1 MKQKSVQKRKTLR
14 TKVTLLMASTSVL
27 LIIGILLISF
37 VVNKKN
43 IVELCESYLYD
54 TCISAS
60 DTLYESFYG
69 DSERNDM
76 SVRLE
81 YILNNVGID
90 TMDSSKAFLVD
101 MDGTYLYHE
110 DSDMIGTKMEENQ
123 VIQSVL
129 DRLNE
134 GYITTADVRT
144 CKVDGKEVYVA
155 FMCTVNDW
163 VVWVQADKSDVLHP
177 VTVINNCC
185 IIVGGILLFIALVV
199 GYWITAKLTKPIT
212 SLTAVINDI
221 SELNMTNNQKIP
233 QTNDEIG
240 EMGIAVGRMKEHL
253 THIVKEL
260 NDISE
265 KLVNDAKALY
275 TISEKVNAASTDNSA
290 TNEELAASMEETS
303 VSTDSVNKNIRNM
316 NGNAVS
322 VADKINAGTDLVRN
336 IMERTDEIHGKTK
349 EASSETFQ
357 VYDSIRVTSNEAI
370 EKAKEVEKIN
380 GLASTIKEIAEETN
394 LLALNASIEGARAGE
409 QGKGF
414 AVVAGEIGKLAS
426 QSTDTSE
433 DIVTIVNQV
442 NVSVETLTN
451 CLVDILDFLEHKV
464 INDYNDFMTSSDEY
478 SEAAQSIEKFMNL
491 ANNEV
496 SELKQSIAQIA
507 DAMEGISNTVN
518 ESAIGVSD
526 IAEKTTD
533 VVSLTTETFDRT
545 TNCRDSAEK
554 LREITSR
561 FKLK

>member
-1 MKQKSVQKRKTLR
+1 MNQKSVQKRKTIR
-14 TKVTLLMASTSVL
+14 TKVTLLMASTSII
-27 LIIGILLISF
+27 LIVGILAVSF

-101 MDGTYLYHE
+101 TDGTYLYHE
-110 DSDMIGTKMEENQ
+110 DADLVGTKMEGNP

-129 DRLNE
+129 DRLGE
-134 GYITTADVRT
+134 GYITTADVKT

-163 VVWVQADKSDVLHP
+163 VVYVQADKSDVLRP
-177 VTVINNCC
+177 VTTINTYCMV
-185 IIVGGILLFIALVV
+185 VGAILLAIALLA
-199 GYWITAKLTKPIT
+199 GYGITAKLTKPIS

-221 SELNMTNNQKIP
+221 SDLDMTNHQKIP
-233 QTNDEIG
+233 QTNDEVG
-240 EMGIAVGRMKEHL
+240 EMGIAVSQMKEHL
-253 THIVKEL
+253 TGIVKEL
-260 NDISE
+260 DGISE
-265 KLVNDAKALY
+265 KLVNDANALY
-275 TISEKVNAASTDNSA
+275 TISENVNAASTDNSA

-303 VSTDSVNKNIRNM
+303 VSTDSVNKNIKNM
-316 NGNAVS
+316 SGNAVS
-322 VADKINAGTDLVRN
+322 VADKISEGTELVHNVMNKTNA
-336 IMERTDEIHGKTK
+336 IHDKTK

-357 VYDSIRVTSNEAI
+357 VYDSIRATSTEAI

-380 GLASTIKEIAEETN
+380 GLASTIREIAEQTN
-394 LLALNASIEGARAGE
+394 LLALNASIEAARAGE

-426 QSTDTSE
+426 QSTDTSA
-433 DIVTIVNQV
+433 DIVAIVNQV
-442 NVSVETLTN
+442 NASVETLTR
-451 CLVDILDFLEHKV
+451 CLVDILNFLENKV
-464 INDYNDFMTSSDEY
+464 MNDYNDFMTSSDEY
-478 SEAAQSIEKFMNL
+478 SEAAQSIEEFMNL
-491 ANNEV
+491 ANDEV
-496 SELKQSIAQIA
+496 TELKQSIAQIA

-533 VVSLTTETFDRT
+533 VVGLTSETFDRT
-545 TNCRDSAEK
+545 MNCKDSAEK
-554 LREITSR
+554 LRDITSR
-561 FKLK
+561 FKL